1 MTGLTTL
8 IKLAHDLRDSIL
20 EVEGD
25 LEYRCALA
33 ANIVCRLVPEA
44 EHMKGT
50 YNGEQHHYAALDVE
64 GELVIVDATVGQ
76 FADAPEVFVGVAT
89 ADWAGVSYGNTQLP
103 SGCDDQAVMQAMAA
117 RGWLFS

>member
-1 MTGLTTL
+1 MTDL

-25 LEYRCALA
+25 LEHRCACATNVICKL
-33 ANIVCRLVPEA
+33 LPEA

-50 YNGEQHHYAALDVE
+50 YNGEQHHFAALDVE
-64 GELVIVDATVGQ
+64 GELVVIDATVGQ
-76 FADAPEVFVGVAT
+76 FPDAPSIFVGTPT
-89 ADWAGVSYGNTQLP
+89 AAWEGVSYGNTQME
-103 SGCDDQAVMQAMAA
+103 SGCNDEAVMQAMAA

>member
-1 MTGLTTL
+1 MTDLATL

-25 LEYRCALA
+25 LEYRCACA
-33 ANIVCRLVPEA
+33 TNIICRLIPEA
-44 EHMKGT
+44 EHVKGSF
-50 YNGEQHHYAALDVE
+50 NGEQHHYAALDVE

-76 FADAPEVFVGVAT
+76 FADAPEVFVGIPT
-89 ADWAGVSYGNTQLP
+89 EEWAGVSYGNTQME
-103 SGCDDQAVMQAMAA
+103 SGCADEAVMQAMAA